1 MDDQILGEGA
11 FGMVKKCIH
20 KENKSE
26 RAVKI
31 IDKSTMSETE
41 KVRLL
46 YEIDVL
52 KNLSHPNIV

>member
-1 MDDQILGEGA
+1 
-11 FGMVKKCIH
+11 MVKKCF
-20 KENKSE
+20 KRDTGEA

-31 IDKSTMSETE
+31 LDKGAMSEQE
-41 KVRLL
+41 NVRLL

>member
-1 MDDQILGEGA
+1 
-11 FGMVKKCIH
+11 MVKKCIH
-20 KENKSE
+20 KENKTE

-31 IDKSTMSETE
+31 IDKTAMSEQE
-41 KVRLL
+41 NVRLL